1 MLQRARSFAPVVALV
16 LVAVPILFGLIDG
29 ATGVLVGL
37 AFSGLVVVVAAA
49 LYVLVEVVN
58 RRFDQLEKKLA
69 RQQRQPKPQNAKPAR
84 PAKGGATSRTLRH
97 TARWSSVRK
106 ASTFSA
112 AARGCAWSP

>member
-49 LYVLVEVVN
+49 LYVLVETVN
-58 RRFDQLEKKLA
+58 RRFDQLERRLA
-69 RQQRQPKPQNAKPAR
+69 
-84 PAKGGATSRTLRH
+84 
-97 TARWSSVRK
+97 K
-106 ASTFSA
+106 APEA
-112 AARGCAWSP
+112 AAPRRRGAQGRRHRART

>member
-1 MLQRARSFAPVVALV
+1 MNKHLLLAGAACLALATTASLATAGEHQRDNQPTQRSAQHRDDSHHSRANRSAQGFDHGMQVVPTTA
-16 LVAVPILFGLIDG
+16 G
-29 ATGVLVGL
+29 A
-37 AFSGLVVVVAAA
+37 
-49 LYVLVEVVN
+49 
-58 RRFDQLEKKLA
+58 
-69 RQQRQPKPQNAKPAR
+69 AR